1 MRSSV
6 FQYPYSKVFRRTQ
19 DVLSHLGMKIVSSDA
34 VKGSIK
40 ARSGFSLNKP
50 ALKVDLVIEEMEN
63 HNTKVT
69 ISGITMKNMFFQ
81 KRLDADIS
89 EAEILETLS
98 SIM

>member
-6 FQYPYSKVFRRTQ
+6 FQYSYSKVFRRTE
-19 DVLSHLGMKIVSSDA
+19 DVLSKMGMKIVSSDSRE
-34 VKGSIK
+34 GSIK
-40 ARSGFSLNKP
+40 AKSGFSLMKP
-50 ALKVDLVIEEMEN
+50 ALKVDLLIEEMEN

-69 ISGITMKNMFFQ
+69 ITGISVKNRFLQ
-81 KRLDADIS
+81 KRLDSDTS